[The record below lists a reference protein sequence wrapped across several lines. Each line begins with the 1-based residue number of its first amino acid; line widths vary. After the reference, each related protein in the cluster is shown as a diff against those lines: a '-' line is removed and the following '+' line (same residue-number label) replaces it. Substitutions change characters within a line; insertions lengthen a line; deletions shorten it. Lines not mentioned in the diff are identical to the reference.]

1 MILLVVFVLIG
12 VLIAVLGVALA
23 RDPGPSLD
31 EIALAYETAWDRLDF
46 ATLWLLSGP
55 ELRDGR
61 TRKDY
66 VDAKQRAYQGRND
79 LAGLALQIGVDDVTR
94 GPGSASVTT
103 RVELRDGSV
112 VHDEV
117 LLGRRRNRWEV
128 VGYVL
133 SESGPAR
140 PRP

>member
-1 MILLVVFVLIG
+1 MILIVVFLLIG
-12 VLIAVLGVALA
+12 VLVAGLGVALA

-31 EIALAYETAWDRLDF
+31 ETALAYEHAWDRLDF
-46 ATLWLLSGP
+46 DTLWLLSGP

-61 TRKDY
+61 SRQDY
-66 VDAKQRAYQGRND
+66 VEAKRRAYAGRAD
-79 LAGLALQIGVDDVTR
+79 LAGLAQRIGVDDVTK
-94 GPGSASVTT
+94 GAGSASVTT

-112 VHDEV
+112 VHDAV

-128 VGYVL
+128 AGYVL

>member
-1 MILLVVFVLIG
+1 MILIVVFLLIG
-12 VLIAVLGVALA
+12 VLIAGLGVALV
-23 RDPGPSLD
+23 REPGPSPD
-31 EIALAYETAWDRLDF
+31 EMALAYEHAWDRLDF
-46 ATLWLLSGP
+46 DTLWLLSGA

-61 TRKDY
+61 TRHDY
-66 VDAKQRAYQGRND
+66 VEAKRRAYAARAD
-79 LAGLALQIGVDDVTR
+79 LARLAQRIGVDSVTK
-94 GPGSASVTT
+94 GAGSASVTT

-112 VHDEV
+112 VRDEV